1 MSVPVNIRASDRTDF
16 LDSNRTDFIVRKR
29 QFSKRLAYSLCAW
42 AVVVI
47 LGVVWLVMQNA
58 LFGSL
63 MCVVVGSITL
73 ALARQ
78 IENLQNMLQAT
89 EFLNALLSSALGKH
103 YSFDM
108 VAKLDGEIVYVNRP
122 FQEMFPE
129 FLALPARTVGA
140 FLDMC
145 QVPQDRGQTI
155 INQLNQSMDA
165 TVTVEMVC
173 GGAQK
178 QTRSVAL
185 TIEPIAR
192 PSGFVL
198 LRGKL

>member
-1 MSVPVNIRASDRTDF
+1 MSVPVNIRASDRKDF
-16 LDSNRTDFIVRKR
+16 LDTNRSDFIVRKR
-29 QFSKRLAYSLCAW
+29 PFSKRLAYSLVIW
-42 AVVVI
+42 AIVVVV
-47 LGVVWLVMQNA
+47 GVGWLVVNNT

-63 MCVVVGSITL
+63 MCVVIGSITL

-108 VAKLDGEIVYVNRP
+108 IAKNNGEIVYVNRP

-129 FLALPARTVGA
+129 FLALPTRTVGA
-140 FLDMC
+140 FLEMC
-145 QVPQDRGQTI
+145 QIPTARAETIVSQLGQSTDSTTT
-155 INQLNQSMDA
+155 LD
-165 TVTVEMVC
+165 MVY

-178 QTRSVAL
+178 QARSVTLAL
-185 TIEPIAR
+185 EPIAR
-192 PSGFVL
+192 PGGFVL
-198 LRGKL
+198 IRGKV

>member
-1 MSVPVNIRASDRTDF
+1 MSVPVNIRASDRSDF
-16 LDSNRTDFIVRKR
+16 LDASRSDFIVRKR
-29 QFSKRLAYSLCAW
+29 PFSKRLAYSLCIW
-42 AVVVI
+42 SIVVV
-47 LGVVWLVMQNA
+47 LGVVWLVLNNT

-78 IENLQNMLQAT
+78 IEHLQNMLQAT

-140 FLDMC
+140 FFDMC
-145 QVPQDRGQTI
+145 QVPQDRGQTV
-155 INQLNQSMDA
+155 INQLNQSIDA
-165 TVTVEMVC
+165 TTTLDMVC

-178 QTRSVAL
+178 QARSVTL
-185 TIEPIAR
+185 TVEPIAR

-198 LRGKL
+198 IRGKI